1 LTTIIPCAAW
11 IVRSHTGTAGG
22 GPVASKSLEFEK
34 AWLDVYFMLEDQ
46 AFDYSRVMYL
56 DEDIIVDGVRWAEV
70 PF

>member
-1 LTTIIPCAAW
+1 MRMRRSA
-11 IVRSHTGTAGG
+11 VRIARSDIGTALG
-22 GPVASKSLEFEK
+22 GPVASSVDFEK

-56 DEDIIVDGVRWAEV
+56 DQDIIVDGVRWVEV